1 MILYHDYIIWMG
13 DLNFRLEIDTEDIS
27 NEGIVSRISKWD
39 TVLINVITYNHF
51 PRKELSQLLSLD
63 QLNTARA
70 NGDAF
75 SELDE
80 EEPKFAPTY
89 KFRLGTSEYD
99 LKRAPAWW
107 VQRPSEPIKISIP
120 LIQV

>member
-1 MILYHDYIIWMG
+1 MKQVVVGFTLILKGKSAVGNMVQVFQPFKVRY
-13 DLNFRLEIDTEDIS
+13 S
-27 NEGIVSRISKWD
+27 NSIHKSHYLS
-39 TVLINVITYNHF
+39 LHF

-99 LKRAPAWW
+99 FKRAPAWW
-107 VQRPSEPIKISIP
+107 VQRTSESI
-120 LIQV
+120 IH